1 MKNVQPPQILTDLY
15 RDLRDRRLLLPALA
29 LAVALIAV
37 PMALSSSAAPTDT
50 TPSTAPEASE
60 PGAETAAEAAV
71 LTRQLGVT
79 AYRKRLDRFNSK
91 NPFHQQFTL
100 PEVTSKVDQSSV
112 TEPLATTG
120 VTTSGGGSSST
131 SSTAEPTS
139 ASSTSPGGSTN
150 TPPSSKPSGGSGGS
164 TEPTL
169 FVFQADLAIGP
180 PGDLSRRKSVE
191 LGKFLPS
198 ETKAMIAFS
207 GATQDLKHALFLV
220 TDDVS
225 SVTGDGECVPGPAN
239 CRLLKLKVGDEAE
252 LTYAPE
258 SDRTYKLKLFEIRL
272 APADVDAA
280 SKQGKRG
287 SLSAFAA
294 QG

>member
-15 RDLRDRRLLLPALA
+15 RDLRDRRLLLPAVA
-29 LAVALIAV
+29 LVVALIAV
-37 PMALSSSAAPTDT
+37 PMALSSSGGPTGT
-50 TPSTAPEASE
+50 APSTAPEASE

-112 TEPLATTG
+112 TEPLATTDA
-120 VTTSGGGSSST
+120 TTSGGGSSST

-139 ASSTSPGGSTN
+139 ASSTSPG
-150 TPPSSKPSGGSGGS
+150 TPPSSEPSGGSGGS

-198 ETKAMIAFS
+198 EAKAMIAFS
-207 GATQDLKHALFLV
+207 GATQDMKHALFLV

-225 SVTGDGECVPGPAN
+225 SVTGDGSCVPGPDN
-239 CRLLKLKVGDEAE
+239 CRLLRLKVGDEAK
-252 LTYAPE
+252 LAYAPE
-258 SDRTYKLKLFEIRL
+258 ADRTYKLKLFGIGL
-272 APADVDAA
+272 APADANGA
-280 SKQGKRG
+280 NKQGKRG

>member
-29 LAVALIAV
+29 LVVALIAV
-37 PMALSSSAAPTDT
+37 PMALSSSATPTGT
-50 TPSTAPEASE
+50 APSTAPEASE

-112 TEPLATTG
+112 TEPLATTSA
-120 VTTSGGGSSST
+120 TTSGGGSSST
-131 SSTAEPTS
+131 SSTEEPTS

-150 TPPSSKPSGGSGGS
+150 TPPSSEPSGGGGGS

-198 ETKAMIAFS
+198 EAKAMIAFS

-225 SVTGDGECVPGPAN
+225 SVSGDGRCVPGPDN
-239 CRLLKLKVGDEAE
+239 CRLLRLKVGDEAE
-252 LTYAPE
+252 LAYGPE
-258 SDRTYKLKLFEIRL
+258 GDRTYKLKLFGVGL
-272 APADVDAA
+272 APADAHAA

-287 SLSAFAA
+287 SPSAFAA